1 MSDAQSATASQFALL
16 PQRQSEAPAD
26 PNRSYLL
33 AASPFLGWV
42 VLMAQK
48 LLNINGREHYVC
60 PASGA

>member
-1 MSDAQSATASQFALL
+1 MSPVLCV
-16 PQRQSEAPAD
+16 R
-26 PNRSYLL
+26 
-33 AASPFLGWV
+33 LGLV